1 MASPQTGIFAL
12 GTSSHAWLEFDVLPS
27 ASPADAVALV
37 ASLREPRTTIDGVN
51 LVVGFRPEVWAQVAP
66 DAAPPGAAGFDRP
79 VTGPTGQVM
88 PATQH
93 DIVVWLT
100 GSGYDVVFDV
110 SRAIVAALA
119 AHATLA
125 HEIVGWPYHHDRDL
139 TGFID
144 GTENPSLI
152 EAMSLALIPEGEP
165 GAGGSILLLQQ
176 WEHDIP
182 SWEALTTEA
191 QEAVIGRRKM
201 DSVELDPR
209 PEGSHVA
216 RTDQDAFGDIFRRNI
231 AYGSVDPAR
240 HDLRRVQRDAG
251 GARWD
256 ARQHGRPARRRDR
269 RADALHDA
277 ADRRVLRR
285 PLGRP
290 AGGLQRSRG
299 DLRRGDVRSEG
310 RGVCR
315 SSHTCHND
323 HGQNAMA
330 GRVRSKALTTG
341 RTSPIRCR
349 IANVDRGWSP
359 VALEPPP
366 SMVDDRPL
374 RSVGE
379 RHDSMGPA

>member
-12 GTSSHAWLEFDVLPS
+12 GTSSHAWLEFDVLSS
-27 ASPADAVALV
+27 ASPAEAVALV

-51 LVVGFRPEVWAQVAP
+51 LVVGFRPEIWAQVAP
-66 DAAPPGAAGFDRP
+66 DAAPPGARGFDQP

-119 AHATLA
+119 AHARLA

-176 WEHDIP
+176 WEHDIS
-182 SWEALTTEA
+182 SWEALATDA

-231 AYGSVDPAR
+231 AYGSVTR
-240 HDLRRVQRDAG
+240 HGTIFVGFSASQAVLAG
-251 GARWD
+251 MLD
-256 ARQHGRPARRRDR
+256 NMVGRPGGLIDELMRFTT
-269 RADALHDA
+269 
-277 ADRRVLRR
+277 
-285 PLGRP
+285 PLTGAYYVVP
-290 AGGLQRSRG
+290 AG
-299 DLRRGDVRSEG
+299 
-310 RGVCR
+310 
-315 SSHTCHND
+315 
-323 HGQNAMA
+323 
-330 GRVRSKALTTG
+330 
-341 RTSPIRCR
+341 
-349 IANVDRGWSP
+349 DRLAAFS
-359 VALEPPP
+359 
-366 SMVDDRPL
+366 
-374 RSVGE
+374 
-379 RHDSMGPA
+379 GPAET

>member
-79 VTGPTGQVM
+79 VTGPTGQIM

-182 SWEALTTEA
+182 SWEALATEA

-201 DSVELDPR
+201 DSEELDPR

-231 AYGSVDPAR
+231 AYGSVTR
-240 HDLRRVQRDAG
+240 HGTIFVGFSATQAVLAG
-251 GARWD
+251 MLD
-256 ARQHGRPARRRDR
+256 NMVGRP
-269 RADALHDA
+269 
-277 ADRRVLRR
+277 
-285 PLGRP
+285 
-290 AGGLQRSRG
+290 GGLIDELMRFTTPLTGAYYVVPSG
-299 DLRRGDVRSEG
+299 DRLAAFS
-310 RGVCR
+310 
-315 SSHTCHND
+315 
-323 HGQNAMA
+323 
-330 GRVRSKALTTG
+330 
-341 RTSPIRCR
+341 
-349 IANVDRGWSP
+349 
-359 VALEPPP
+359 
-366 SMVDDRPL
+366 
-374 RSVGE
+374 
-379 RHDSMGPA
+379 GPAEA

>member
-1 MASPQTGIFAL
+1 VPSPQTGIFAL

-27 ASPADAVALV
+27 ASPAEAVALV

-51 LVVGFRPEVWAQVAP
+51 LVVGFRPEIWAQVAP
-66 DAAPPGAAGFDRP
+66 DAAPPGARSFDQA

-119 AHATLA
+119 ALATLV

-152 EAMSLALIPEGEP
+152 EAMSVALIPEGEP

-176 WEHDIP
+176 WEHDIS
-182 SWEALTTEA
+182 SWEALATDA

-209 PEGSHVA
+209 PAGSHVA

-231 AYGSVDPAR
+231 AYGSVTR
-240 HDLRRVQRDAG
+240 HGTIFVGFSASQAVLAG
-251 GARWD
+251 MLD
-256 ARQHGRPARRRDR
+256 NMVGRP
-269 RADALHDA
+269 
-277 ADRRVLRR
+277 
-285 PLGRP
+285 
-290 AGGLQRSRG
+290 GGLIDELMRFTTPLTGAYYVVPSG
-299 DLRRGDVRSEG
+299 DRLAAFSG
-310 RGVCR
+310 
-315 SSHTCHND
+315 
-323 HGQNAMA
+323 
-330 GRVRSKALTTG
+330 
-341 RTSPIRCR
+341 
-349 IANVDRGWSP
+349 P
-359 VALEPPP
+359 VEP
-366 SMVDDRPL
+366 
-374 RSVGE
+374 
-379 RHDSMGPA
+379 